1 MDKWAAKH
9 GREPSKRELL
19 YIRQEVTMASREGKE
34 DGAIDWDAQT
44 EKWEAK
50 WDARDGVVARAG
62 RAGGVASA
70 RPRGW
75 RGGRRGQRPRNRA
88 ARP

>member
-1 MDKWAAKH
+1 MTRHRRPWISWAAKH

-34 DGAIDWDAQT
+34 DGEIDWDALL

-50 WDARDGVVARAG
+50 WDARDGTSLAQVARE
-62 RAGGVASA
+62 VSQSP

-75 RGGRRGQRPRNRA
+75 RGG
-88 ARP
+88 